1 MFSQLNLGFKL
12 KEEEEEEEKEGI
24 KKTEPT
30 GSILFPF
37 GQKLQTE
44 HGHMI
49 RILNLR

>member
-12 KEEEEEEEKEGI
+12 KEEEEEEKEGK

>member
-12 KEEEEEEEKEGI
+12 KEEEEEEKEGE